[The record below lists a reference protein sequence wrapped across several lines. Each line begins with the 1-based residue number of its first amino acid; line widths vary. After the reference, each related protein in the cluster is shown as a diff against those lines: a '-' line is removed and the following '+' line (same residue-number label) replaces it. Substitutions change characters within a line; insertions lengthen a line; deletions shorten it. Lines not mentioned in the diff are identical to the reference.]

1 MKKFTLL
8 DGGSGTLLW
17 DRAEKLC
24 IKKDPVW
31 IYNIEHPE
39 LVDWLAKQYIAAG
52 SEIIFANTF
61 SANAPTIER
70 VCKYSPEEIVF
81 KGVEIAKKA
90 TEGTDVKV
98 FLDVGPLSQLM
109 EPYGDMEEDEAEE
122 IFSRQILPGVKAGA
136 DGIMLET
143 FIDLNMLKVAAKV
156 ACGTGLPVFASM
168 SFEKIGKTMFGS
180 SVKQFVEEMK
190 EFPIAAIG
198 MNCSVGPDA
207 AVAIIKEFAEYTTLP
222 VIAKPNAGLPEPDNK
237 GNVISTYTAEMFIS
251 QLSPALDCASYVGG
265 CCGTTPEYIKQLK
278 KVRGE

>member
-17 DRAEKLC
+17 DRAEQC
-24 IKKDPVW
+24 GIKKDPVW

-39 LVDWLAKQYIAAG
+39 LVEWLAKQYIGAG
-52 SEIIFANTF
+52 SEIIFSNTF
-61 SANAPTIER
+61 SANAPTVER
-70 VCKYSPEEIVF
+70 VCRYSPEEIVAR
-81 KGVEIAKKA
+81 GVEIAKKA
-90 TEGTDVKV
+90 AEGTGVKV

-156 ACGTGLPVFASM
+156 ACETGLPVFASM

-180 SVKQFVEEMK
+180 SVKQFVEEME
-190 EFPIAAIG
+190 EFPVKAIG

-207 AVAIIKEFAEYTTLP
+207 AVDIIKQFAECTSLP
-222 VIAKPNAGLPEPDNK
+222 VIAKPNAGLPELDAN
-237 GNVISTYTAEMFIS
+237 GNVISNYTAEMFVS
-251 QLSPALDCASYVGG
+251 QLSPALEYASYVGG

-278 KVRGE
+278 QLRGE